1 MEYCETAVEIEREVK
16 QFNEAIAVNRFII
29 LCIWYHVDY
38 CKRSPCSNCKFIK
51 DFKDIFCLISAEIV
65 LLKLYPIFKITVDR
79 IIISFTFYLNY

>member
-38 CKRSPCSNCKFIK
+38 CKKKP
-51 DFKDIFCLISAEIV
+51 L
-65 LLKLYPIFKITVDR
+65 
-79 IIISFTFYLNY
+79 

>member
-51 DFKDIFCLISAEIV
+51 DFKDIFCLISTEIV

>member
-51 DFKDIFCLISAEIV
+51 DFKDIFCLISTEIV
-65 LLKLYPIFKITVDR
+65 LLKLYPIFKITVGR

>member
-51 DFKDIFCLISAEIV
+51 DFKDIFCLISTEIV
-65 LLKLYPIFKITVDR
+65 LLKLYPIFQITVDR